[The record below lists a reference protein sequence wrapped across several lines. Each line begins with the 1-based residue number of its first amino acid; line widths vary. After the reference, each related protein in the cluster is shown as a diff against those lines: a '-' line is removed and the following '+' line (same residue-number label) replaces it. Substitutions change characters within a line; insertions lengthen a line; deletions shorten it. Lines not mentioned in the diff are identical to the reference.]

1 MCRLCRWRCR
11 IGWGCSGRAQG
22 IVWERAC
29 IAMQATRV
37 WMPSRA
43 SHAPTGFVAYLRAA
57 VCRIH
62 CGSGLARDAGG
73 AVWQAHRMDAIAG
86 KPRSHRFCGLL
97 KSCGLQDPCG
107 SGLARDAGGAV
118 WQAHRM
124 DAIAGKPRSHRFC
137 GVLKSCGLQDPLWE
151 RACIAMQAARS
162 GRLTVWM
169 PSRASRAPTGFVAH
183 T

>member
-29 IAMQATRV
+29 IAMQATRSGRLTV

-57 VCRIH
+57 VCRIN

-86 KPRSHRFCGLL
+86 KPCSYRICGVRHTCERH
-97 KSCGLQDPCG
+97 KTCG
-107 SGLARDAGGAV
+107 SEACPRMGATPSSRQASASPASPGSGFPATLPGTRNNPPRNTHWRGGCPRRRRRRMARCSRRRSAV
-118 WQAHRM
+118 C
-124 DAIAGKPRSHRFC
+124 S
-137 GVLKSCGLQDPLWE
+137 S
-151 RACIAMQAARS
+151 
-162 GRLTVWM
+162 
-169 PSRASRAPTGFVAH
+169 
-183 T
+183 